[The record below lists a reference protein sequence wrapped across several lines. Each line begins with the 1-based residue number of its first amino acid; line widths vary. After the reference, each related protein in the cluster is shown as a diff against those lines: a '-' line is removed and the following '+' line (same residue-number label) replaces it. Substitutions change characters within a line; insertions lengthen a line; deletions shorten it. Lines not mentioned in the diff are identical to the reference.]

1 MKAAISERRVACLL
15 VAVQQKYDTWRTCFG
30 AGRAAIIEVKQYA
43 RTGIIERVDE
53 TNWPPTFKG
62 RQYEL
67 RALGLRDF
75 AGLRRD
81 DDALDPFALA
91 HFAKLMVIDFEQ
103 IEGLSEETR
112 EHLLGVGADCWS
124 GGTCSRPLPNG
135 WRLVILNP
143 KHGRARNNA
152 TLMEEVC
159 HVFLGHKAN
168 RLAIVAQNKQ
178 GKTVARDYNDE
189 DEEAAY
195 AVGAAALVP
204 YAALRRFVRQG
215 QTSTEIARRFNV
227 SRELVEYRLKVSR
240 LWGEYRA
247 RHEAEV
253 AARYAQRQAAAARFG
268 DKARDERTSEHTHN
282 DGHRRHAG

>member
-1 MKAAISERRVACLL
+1 MERE
-15 VAVQQKYDTWRTCFG
+15 TN
-30 AGRAAIIEVKQYA
+30 GRCRYNQLM
-43 RTGIIERVDE
+43 DE
-53 TNWPPTFKG
+53 TKLPPTFKG

-67 RALGLRDF
+67 RAMGLRDF

-81 DDALDPFALA
+81 DEPLDPFALA

-103 IEGLSEETR
+103 IQGLSEETR
-112 EHLLGVGADCWS
+112 EHLLGVGANAWS

-168 RLAIVAQNKQ
+168 RLSIVAQNKQ
-178 GKTVARDYNDE
+178 GKTVARDYNED

-204 YAALRRFVRQG
+204 FSSLSRLVRAG
-215 QTSTEIARRFNV
+215 KSSTEIARQFNV

-240 LWGEYRA
+240 LWAEYRPQ
-247 RHEAEV
+247 HEEEV
-253 AARYAQRQAAAARFG
+253 AAHYAARQRLQQASRHQG
-268 DKARDERTSEHTHN
+268 QPN
-282 DGHRRHAG
+282 QRHAHAK

>member
-1 MKAAISERRVACLL
+1 VAE
-15 VAVQQKYDTWRTCFG
+15 VDT
-30 AGRAAIIEVKQYA
+30 EKL
-43 RTGIIERVDE
+43 
-53 TNWPPTFKG
+53 PPTFKG
-62 RQYEL
+62 RQYEI
-67 RALGLRDF
+67 RALGLREF

-81 DDALDPFALA
+81 DEPLDPFELA
-91 HFAKLMVIDFEQ
+91 YFAKLMVINFDE

-112 EHLLGVGADCWS
+112 EHLLGVGVNYWS
-124 GGTCSRPLPNG
+124 GGTSSRPLPNG

-168 RLAIVAQNKQ
+168 RLSIVAQNKQ

-204 YAALRRFVRQG
+204 YAALRRFVLRG
-215 QTSTEIARRFNV
+215 RTSREIAQHFNV
-227 SRELVEYRLKVSR
+227 SRDLVEYRMKVSR
-240 LWGEYRA
+240 LWQDYKAQHPEEIQR
-247 RHEAEV
+247 
-253 AARYAQRQAAAARFG
+253 RYEQQNGYKRNVEG
-268 DKARDERTSEHTHN
+268 KSN
-282 DGHRRHAG
+282 

>member
-1 MKAAISERRVACLL
+1 MRDKAEKVRASCAP
-15 VAVQQKYDTWRTCFG
+15 DGG
-30 AGRAAIIEVKQYA
+30 AGGIKRRQVANALPVSFTSRFAVEQVA
-43 RTGIIERVDE
+43 GAGIINVVDD
-53 TNWPPTFKG
+53 TKLPPTFKG

-81 DDALDPFALA
+81 DEPLDPFALA
-91 HFAKLMVIDFEQ
+91 QFAKLMVMDFEQ
-103 IEGLSEETR
+103 IEGLSDETR
-112 EHLLGVGADCWS
+112 EHLLGVGADAWS

-143 KHGRARNNA
+143 RHGRARNNA

-168 RLAIVAQNKQ
+168 RLHIVAEDRN
-178 GKTVARDYNDE
+178 GKTVSRDYKDE

-204 YAALRRFVRQG
+204 YSSLRRFVLQDK
-215 QTSTEIARRFNV
+215 TSTEIARHFNV
-227 SRELVEYRLKVSR
+227 SRELVEYRMKVSR
-240 LWGEYRA
+240 LWPEYR
-247 RHEAEV
+247 
-253 AARYAQRQAAAARFG
+253 
-268 DKARDERTSEHTHN
+268 K
-282 DGHRRHAG
+282 RHAEEIARRYEQQSNGYGMRKN

>member
-1 MKAAISERRVACLL
+1 MKYNRPVN
-15 VAVQQKYDTWRTCFG
+15 QQ
-30 AGRAAIIEVKQYA
+30 IL
-43 RTGIIERVDE
+43 
-53 TNWPPTFKG
+53 PPTQKG
-62 RQYEL
+62 RKYEL

-75 AGLRRD
+75 AGLASD
-81 DDALDPFALA
+81 EEPLDPWMLA
-91 HFAKLMVIDFEQ
+91 RFAKLMVIDFDQ
-103 IEGLSEETR
+103 IEGLSSEAR
-112 EHLLGVGADCWS
+112 EHLLGAGADAWS

-143 KHGRARNNA
+143 QHGRQRNHA

-178 GKTVARDYNDE
+178 GRLVARDYNEE

-204 YAALRRFVRQG
+204 YTALRRFVHRG
-215 QTSTEIARRFNV
+215 KTSLEIARHFEV

-240 LWGEYRA
+240 LWAEYKSL
-247 RHEAEV
+247 ES
-253 AARYAQRQAAAARFG
+253 AAG
-268 DKARDERTSEHTHN
+268 DGAVKSPDSSLKKAGSS
-282 DGHRRHAG
+282 

>member
-1 MKAAISERRVACLL
+1 VD
-15 VAVQQKYDTWRTCFG
+15 DTNR
-30 AGRAAIIEVKQYA
+30 
-43 RTGIIERVDE
+43 
-53 TNWPPTFKG
+53 PPTFKG

-81 DDALDPFALA
+81 DEPLDPFALA

-112 EHLLGVGADCWS
+112 EHLLGVGADAWS

-143 KHGRARNNA
+143 RHGRARNNA

-178 GKTVARDYNDE
+178 GKTVARDYNE
-189 DEEAAY
+189 ADEEAAY

-204 YAALRRFVRQG
+204 FAGLRRLMKQG
-215 QTSTEIARRFNV
+215 RTSVEMSRHFNV
-227 SRELVEYRLKVSR
+227 SRELVEYRLKVCR
-240 LWGEYRA
+240 LWAEYRQ
-247 RHEAEV
+247 RHPEED
-253 AARYAQRQAAAARFG
+253 AAREQRRRAFAAANAKEVDSRQ
-268 DKARDERTSEHTHN
+268 
-282 DGHRRHAG
+282 

>member
-1 MKAAISERRVACLL
+1 MG
-15 VAVQQKYDTWRTCFG
+15 QQG
-30 AGRAAIIEVKQYA
+30 GEEPVL
-43 RTGIIERVDE
+43 
-53 TNWPPTFKG
+53 PPTFKG

-75 AGLRRD
+75 AGVRAEE
-81 DDALDPFALA
+81 ALDPFALA
-91 HFAKLMVIDFEQ
+91 QFAKLMVINFDQ
-103 IEGLSEETR
+103 IQGLSRETR
-112 EHLLGVGADCWS
+112 EHLLGEGASAWS

-143 KHGRARNNA
+143 KHGAQRNNA

-168 RLAIVAQNKQ
+168 RLAIVAENKQ

-204 YAALRRFVRQG
+204 FAALRRFVLRG
-215 QTSTEIARRFNV
+215 KTSREIAQHFNV
-227 SRELVEYRLKVSR
+227 SRELVEYRMKVSR
-240 LWGEYRA
+240 LWEEYKT
-247 RHEAEV
+247 RHEEEL
-253 AARYAQRQAAAARFG
+253 RQRWKNRQAG
-268 DKARDERTSEHTHN
+268 WMN
-282 DGHRRHAG
+282 D